1 MLIVLIGAAV
11 SERQYPSTAFVEIH
25 GKEVLLTKVSQESI
39 LYKLLLIFLESKGHR
54 ADDM

>member
-11 SERQYPSTAFVEIH
+11 SERQYPSTAFVEIQ